1 MVKFARCNALL
12 SLALDSTGRG
22 CRYVAKG
29 ETDDEVITDMSS
41 HMTSVHQVEGSE
53 MVENIRGAMKQ
64 TRT

>member
-29 ETDDEVITDMSS
+29 DTDDEVITDMSS
-41 HMTSVHQVEGSE
+41 HMTSVHQVPGSD

>member
-29 ETDDEVITDMSS
+29 DTDDEVITDMSS
-41 HMTSVHQVEGSE
+41 HMTSVHQVAGSD